1 MRLRLVATN
10 AVVLAGIVWAVG
22 FSSEIRPK
30 NLLPTPAAPAGTTQV
45 DIAGL
50 ESSAS
55 LAPSVNS
62 VAALASAYLDRG
74 QPGLASAVIERAPR
88 EVREDVRIAE
98 LHARALF
105 HRGKPR
111 QALAAVRDALD
122 ACHAQEGRCRPWQS
136 AKAARQVAFL
146 EEVVSAGIEDPQA
159 DPAAVRAAYER
170 STTRGEGGLVAM
182 R

>member
-1 MRLRLVATN
+1 MN
-10 AVVLAGIVWAVG
+10 AVVFAGLAWAVG
-22 FSSEIRPK
+22 FNFEVRPK
-30 NLLPTPAAPAGTTQV
+30 NLLPLPAAPAGATSV

-50 ESSAS
+50 ESRAS
-55 LAPSVNS
+55 FDPSVTN

-88 EVREDVRIAE
+88 EIREDAHVAE

-105 HRGKPR
+105 HRGQPR

-122 ACHAQEGRCRPWQS
+122 ACHAQEGRCRPWQA

-170 STTRGEGGLVAM
+170 STIRGEGGLVAM

>member
-1 MRLRLVATN
+1 MRLRLVAMN
-10 AVVLAGIVWAVG
+10 AVVLAGVAWAFG

-30 NLLPTPAAPAGTTQV
+30 NLLPTHAAPAGAVAV

-55 LAPSVNS
+55 LAPSVTS
-62 VAALASAYLDRG
+62 VAELASAYLDRG
-74 QPGLASAVIERAPR
+74 QPGLASAVIERSPR
-88 EVREDVRIAE
+88 EIREDVHVAE

-105 HRGKPR
+105 HRGQPR

-122 ACHAQEGRCRPWQS
+122 ACRAQQGRCRPWQQ

-146 EEVVSAGIEDPQA
+146 REVVAAGIEDPQA
-159 DPAAVRAAYER
+159 DPAAVHAAYER
-170 STTRGEGGLVAM
+170 STRGEDGLVAM